1 LGKLFKYSKRQLLLI
16 VFDTKTKQW
25 RIEMNRVIS
34 WFQSINLR
42 QIVTV
47 FLVAIA
53 FIVIPAF
60 SYNTSVQAQAGTLIA
75 EADSYRVDSS
85 TIKRIQQRAED
96 LGDRPD
102 RPIGDTGLE
111 NIKELGENIPETL
124 DFSGDPNDLDKK
136 NAIDKVQQRVG
147 GAVEGAKRAVKDAAS

>member
-1 LGKLFKYSKRQLLLI
+1 
-16 VFDTKTKQW
+16 
-25 RIEMNRVIS
+25 MNRAIS
-34 WFQSINLR
+34 WFQSINLGR
-42 QIVTV
+42 IITV
-47 FLVAIA
+47 FLAAIA
-53 FIVIPAF
+53 FLVIPAF
-60 SYNTSVQAQAGTLIA
+60 SYNTSVQAGTLIA
-75 EADSYRVDSS
+75 EADSYTVDSA

-124 DFSGDPNDLDKK
+124 DLNARQGFFGGDPNDMDKE
-136 NAIDKVQQRVG
+136 NAVDKVQERVG

>member
-1 LGKLFKYSKRQLLLI
+1 
-16 VFDTKTKQW
+16 
-25 RIEMNRVIS
+25 MNRVIS

-42 QIVTV
+42 QVITV
-47 FLVAIA
+47 FLAVIA
-53 FIVIPAF
+53 FLVIPAF
-60 SYNTSVQAQAGTLIA
+60 SYNTSVQAGTLIA
-75 EADSYRVDSS
+75 EADSYTVDSA

-96 LGDRPD
+96 LGDRQD

-124 DFSGDPNDLDKK
+124 DLNARQGFFSGNPNDLDKK
-136 NAIDKVQQRVG
+136 NAVDKVQEGVG

>member
-1 LGKLFKYSKRQLLLI
+1 
-16 VFDTKTKQW
+16 
-25 RIEMNRVIS
+25 MNRVIS

-42 QIVTV
+42 QVITV
-47 FLVAIA
+47 FLTVIA
-53 FIVIPAF
+53 FLVIPAF
-60 SYNTSVQAQAGTLIA
+60 SYNTSVQAGTLIA
-75 EADSYRVDSS
+75 EADSYTVDSA

-124 DFSGDPNDLDKK
+124 DLNARQGFFCGDPNDLDKK
-136 NAIDKVQQRVG
+136 NAVDKVQQRVG

>member
-1 LGKLFKYSKRQLLLI
+1 
-16 VFDTKTKQW
+16 
-25 RIEMNRVIS
+25 MNRVIS

-42 QIVTV
+42 QVITV
-47 FLVAIA
+47 FLAVIA
-53 FIVIPAF
+53 FLVIPAF
-60 SYNTSVQAQAGTLIA
+60 SYNTSVQAGTLIA
-75 EADSYRVDSS
+75 EADSYTVDSA

-124 DFSGDPNDLDKK
+124 DLNARQGFFSGNPNDLDKK
-136 NAIDKVQQRVG
+136 NAVDKVQEGVG

>member
-1 LGKLFKYSKRQLLLI
+1 
-16 VFDTKTKQW
+16 
-25 RIEMNRVIS
+25 MNRAIS
-34 WFQSINLR
+34 WFQSINLGR
-42 QIVTV
+42 IITV
-47 FLVAIA
+47 FLAAIA
-53 FIVIPAF
+53 FLVIPAF
-60 SYNTSVQAQAGTLIA
+60 SYNTSVQAGTLIA
-75 EADSYRVDSS
+75 EADSYTVDSA

-124 DFSGDPNDLDKK
+124 DLNARQGFFGGDPNDMDKK
-136 NAIDKVQQRVG
+136 NAVDKVQERVG

>member
-1 LGKLFKYSKRQLLLI
+1 
-16 VFDTKTKQW
+16 
-25 RIEMNRVIS
+25 MNRAIS
-34 WFQSINLR
+34 WFQSIKLGR
-42 QIVTV
+42 IITV
-47 FLVAIA
+47 FLAAIA
-53 FIVIPAF
+53 FLVIPAF
-60 SYNTSVQAQAGTLIA
+60 SYNTSVQAGTLIA
-75 EADSYRVDSS
+75 EADSYTVDSA

-124 DFSGDPNDLDKK
+124 DLNARQGFFGGDPNDMDKK
-136 NAIDKVQQRVG
+136 NAVDKVQERVG

>member
-1 LGKLFKYSKRQLLLI
+1 
-16 VFDTKTKQW
+16 
-25 RIEMNRVIS
+25 MNRAIS
-34 WFQSINLR
+34 WFQSINLGR
-42 QIVTV
+42 IITV
-47 FLVAIA
+47 FLAAIA
-53 FIVIPAF
+53 FLVIPAF
-60 SYNTSVQAQAGTLIA
+60 SYNTSVQAGTLIA
-75 EADSYRVDSS
+75 EADSYTVDSA

-124 DFSGDPNDLDKK
+124 DLNARQGFFGGDPNDLDKK
-136 NAIDKVQQRVG
+136 NAVDKVQQRVG

>member
-1 LGKLFKYSKRQLLLI
+1 
-16 VFDTKTKQW
+16 
-25 RIEMNRVIS
+25 MNRVIS

-42 QIVTV
+42 QVITV
-47 FLVAIA
+47 FLTVIA
-53 FIVIPAF
+53 FLVIPAF
-60 SYNTSVQAQAGTLIA
+60 SYNTSVQAGTLIA
-75 EADSYRVDSS
+75 EADSYTVDSA

-124 DFSGDPNDLDKK
+124 DLNARQGFFGGDPNDLDKK
-136 NAIDKVQQRVG
+136 NAVDKVQQRVG

>member
-1 LGKLFKYSKRQLLLI
+1 
-16 VFDTKTKQW
+16 
-25 RIEMNRVIS
+25 MNRVIS

-53 FIVIPAF
+53 LIVIPAF

-124 DFSGDPNDLDKK
+124 DLNARQGFFSGDPNDLDKK